1 MSFLPNVP
9 AHVLEMIGVI
19 GFCLYVMNYALLT
32 FRRLNSNSRLYFAI
46 NIVAASC
53 VLIGL
58 AASFNLASALIQI
71 FWVTMSI
78 IGLVLRL
85 RSPGVRPI

>member
-1 MSFLPNVP
+1 MSFLTTVP
-9 AHVLEMIGVI
+9 AHVLEAIGVI

-32 FRRLNSNSRLYFAI
+32 FHRLNSNSRLYFAI
-46 NIVAASC
+46 NIIAASC

-58 AASFNLASALIQI
+58 AASFNLAAALIQI
-71 FWVTMSI
+71 FWVAMSI

-85 RSPGVRPI
+85 RGSGLRPV